1 MSSKG
6 VQTVISTKRQN
17 KEEMGCKEGRR
28 ALMGLVSGH
37 LIKIRGLERMRAH
50 GIMVGRHAQDSKGKG
65 YK

>member
-1 MSSKG
+1 
-6 VQTVISTKRQN
+6 
-17 KEEMGCKEGRR
+17 MGWKEGRR
-28 ALMGLVSGH
+28 VLMGLVSGH